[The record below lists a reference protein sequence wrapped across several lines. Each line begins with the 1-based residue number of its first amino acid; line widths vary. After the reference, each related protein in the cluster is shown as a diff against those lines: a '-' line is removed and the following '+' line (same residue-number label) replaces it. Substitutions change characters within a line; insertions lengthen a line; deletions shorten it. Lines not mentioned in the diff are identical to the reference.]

1 MATRSGKN
9 LQNLTTQLLEARKE
23 IQLLNAEFS
32 KLVDEGKSV
41 VEIQATLGTRIS
53 NVKKG
58 YLDAQQAVE
67 QYTKANSG
75 NAKSNKTL
83 QEGIRALATTLNATK
98 GAYNSLNTTVSSTTS
113 NAISLSKKRT
123 DEVTKS
129 NQKES
134 NSYEEIRQEILGLMR
149 IIEVE
154 ANKDKKILEQKD
166 ARRRKSINARKRFAK
181 QQEDLINREIKAEEK
196 AQAAAKKRGDFFGG
210 VAEAFSPNAIGRAIG
225 SVTKFVSIYSLLTG
239 AVDAVRNAIVGS
251 VKAFADFESRIQRL
265 SAVSNASTQE
275 LNVLSESIRN
285 TALQTAFGVQEISD
299 LAISLAKLGVAAK
312 DIPDL
317 LTPVALA
324 AQATGESLD
333 QTGEAIVKVINQFG
347 LSTEQTIVVASTLTS
362 AINSSTLSLDQFG
375 TAIGYVGPLATQVGL
390 SFEETASYLSVLA
403 DNGFSASRAGT
414 GLRKI
419 FLDLKQPGEDIS
431 QTLQRLADRN
441 LGLAEA
447 EQLVGKTAAAQLV
460 VLLRNL
466 DATKQQISAS
476 EGLTDILIQNAR
488 ANSTLIGQYNI
499 LTNTIEDF
507 QIAIGDAITNSEF
520 LLDVIGSLSKESERL
535 ARGYKLLNELNKEL
549 GNSFRTDLAE
559 QIEKGNNAIAFFIRT
574 LERSSDEKLR
584 KIGKAL
590 RDADPKN
597 IQDVEKALNSIIVSE
612 NKLGAYAKTFGS
624 IFGSKT
630 AKALGEL
637 TDSLFGVEEQAKAT
651 AGAFGIILDAE
662 KEFADAKAI
671 QDANDNVSKSLDLR
685 LDRLKKVTN
694 ATQQF
699 NEAIDESK
707 RANAEIEQ
715 REKAI
720 AAISLVNTDIAQER
734 ILRLKGEIQ
743 AYKTYKQTLSEYLDP
758 AGLASKLD
766 KEAADNAKN
775 IESAL
780 KARAARLK
788 EEIRLIEARRKAE
801 EKAAAETKKLGL
813 DATKGDPAA
822 RAKVLAD
829 YDNAIAQANA
839 NASASLV
846 MLSKDFG
853 DFARDSQDAFTKLSV
868 AFPSIA
874 ESIIDS
880 TYDINDAI
888 AELGADIEFTFSEQI
903 VSAVSNAES
912 VFDSYGESID
922 EIQGKFKKDKKNR
935 EKYIELIEEEAKKTI
950 ELLETQKAGI
960 DQTTADG
967 KFGAMIIDGLIA
979 KVKSNVVNLKKDL
992 EGDDKIDWKKILAE
1006 GLQEAIDVVAE
1017 AINRFND
1024 VAFENTKNRLEAQRA
1039 AIQAE
1044 ADIENDILK
1053 SQLDNQLIT
1062 EEEFRN
1068 RSEANRKKEIARQN
1082 AIDQQIFEAEKKRD
1096 KQNALSEY
1104 LQALASIIPN
1114 LILNDGEAN
1123 PIALLIKSAIT
1134 GGLATASYASKVSAI
1149 NKREF
1154 YPTRFAE
1161 GGMVEGPSHAE
1172 GGIPFTVQGRG
1183 GYEME
1188 GGEFIVNKRAASLH
1202 RSLLERINSSAKTSP
1217 LSGSFAYDSINRIP
1231 SKFAQGGSVSPAQA
1245 DQLTQ
1250 EQLSYL
1256 RAIAE
1261 ATTSTAVGVS
1271 KPVRAFI
1278 TQTDLRNNDLER
1290 RIVNKNS
1297 RL

>member
-1 MATRSGKN
+1 MAQKRTFTEVNKRIADLTIQLQKLTAEYKKLESEGKTASEINETLGKKIESVSKKLSTLSNVTRQYNKQVGISNAQRKETNAN
-9 LQNLTTQLLEARKE
+9 LERAVKAHTNLTSAVNK
-23 IQLLNAEFS
+23 N
-32 KLVDEGKSV
+32 
-41 VEIQATLGTRIS
+41 RI
-53 NVKKG
+53 
-58 YLDAQQAVE
+58 AQDKV
-67 QYTKANSG
+67 NS
-75 NAKSNKTL
+75 SNKSF
-83 QEGIRALATTLNATK
+83 GDGLA
-98 GAYNSLNTTVSSTTS
+98 SV
-113 NAISLSKKRT
+113 
-123 DEVTKS
+123 
-129 NQKES
+129 
-134 NSYEEIRQEILGLMR
+134 
-149 IIEVE
+149 
-154 ANKDKKILEQKD
+154 
-166 ARRRKSINARKRFAK
+166 
-181 QQEDLINREIKAEEK
+181 
-196 AQAAAKKRGDFFGG
+196 
-210 VAEAFSPNAIGRAIG
+210 FSPASIGRAIG
-225 SVTKFVSIYSLLTG
+225 SVTKFVSIYALLQS
-239 AVDAVRNAIVGS
+239 AVNLANAAIVGS
-251 VKAFADFESRIQRL
+251 IKVFAEFESRIQRL
-265 SAVSNASTQE
+265 SAVSNATTEE
-275 LNVLSESIRN
+275 LDTLSESIRD
-285 TALQTAFGVQEISD
+285 TAIQTAFGVQEVSD

-324 AQATGESLD
+324 AQATGESLE

-390 SFEETASYLSVLA
+390 SFDETASYLSVLA

-419 FLDLKQPGEDIS
+419 FLELKQPGEDIS
-431 QTLQRLADRN
+431 QTLKRLADRN

-520 LLDVIGSLSKESERL
+520 LLDVIGALSKDSERL

-549 GNSFRTDLAE
+549 GDSFRTDLAE
-559 QIEKGNNAIAFFIRT
+559 QIEKGNDAISFFIKT
-574 LERSSDEKLR
+574 LERSDDEKLR

-597 IQDVEKALNSIIVSE
+597 IEDVERALNSIVVSE

-624 IFGSKT
+624 LFGSKT
-630 AKALGEL
+630 AKSLGEL
-637 TDSLFGVEEQAKAT
+637 TESLFGVEEQAKAT

-662 KEFADAKAI
+662 KEFADSRAI
-671 QDANDNVSKSLDLR
+671 QNANDNINKSLETR
-685 LDRLKKVTN
+685 LNRIKNLTS

-699 NEAIDESK
+699 DAAQQENKKVNE
-707 RANAEIEQ
+707 EIQQ

-720 AAISLVNTDIAQER
+720 AAISLVNTDIAEER

-743 AYKTYKQTLSEYLDP
+743 GYKAYKQALSEYIDP
-758 AGLASKLD
+758 ASKASNLE
-766 KEAADNAKN
+766 KEAADNARKL
-775 IESAL
+775 ESAL

-813 DATKGDPAA
+813 GATEGDPAA

-853 DFARDSQDAFTKLSV
+853 DFAMDSQDAFTKLSV

-1068 RSEANRKKEIARQN
+1068 RSEANRKKEVARQN

-1096 KQNALSEY
+1096 KQNALSDY

-1161 GGMVEGPSHAE
+1161 GGMVNGPSHAE
-1172 GGIPFTVQGRG
+1172 GGVPFTVQGRG

-1202 RSLLERINSSAKTSP
+1202 RSLLERINSSAKP
-1217 LSGSFAYDSINRIP
+1217 NAMSGSYAYDSINRIP
-1231 SKFAQGGSVSPAQA
+1231 AKFAQGGSVSPAEA
-1245 DQLTQ
+1245 DRVTQ
-1250 EQLSYL
+1250 EQLAYL

-1261 ATTSTAVGVS
+1261 SNVAVANNTG